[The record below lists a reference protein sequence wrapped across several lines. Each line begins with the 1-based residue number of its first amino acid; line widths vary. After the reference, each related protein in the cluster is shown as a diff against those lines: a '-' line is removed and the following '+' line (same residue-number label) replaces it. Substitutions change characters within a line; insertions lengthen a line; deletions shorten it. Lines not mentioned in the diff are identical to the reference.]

1 MEQRRGRVWFQI
13 MRPRSAL
20 LAPWQD
26 GERKG
31 AQPRDAPSWQG
42 GILSLHT
49 LPSSPHLNLEAE
61 EPGSCVLPAS
71 RVLNALMPACPSR
84 LFHESK
90 REICNFPP
98 GDAV

>member
-1 MEQRRGRVWFQI
+1 MVSDHEAKICTAGT
-13 MRPRSAL
+13 
-20 LAPWQD
+20 LARW
-26 GERKG
+26 G
-31 AQPRDAPSWQG
+31 AQGSATQG
-42 GILSLHT
+42 CTKLAGGVLSLHT

-61 EPGSCVLPAS
+61 EPGSRVLPAS